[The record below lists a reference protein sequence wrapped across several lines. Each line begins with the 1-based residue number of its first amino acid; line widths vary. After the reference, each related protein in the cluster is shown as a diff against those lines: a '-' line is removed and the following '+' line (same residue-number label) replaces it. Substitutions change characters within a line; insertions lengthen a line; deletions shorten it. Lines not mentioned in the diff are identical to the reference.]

1 MPVPIRRA
9 ALLPVAPVP
18 VAYRAASLH
27 PSYRVPARCL
37 IRGIL
42 PLVFARQDHG
52 ERAPE
57 AELTLHANSTV
68 MHLREALHQREAETG
83 ALRTLALRAVRLAEL
98 LEDQLVVLRVD
109 AHALID
115 HPDLDR
121 AERPALR
128 RQMPR
133 GDGDG

>member
-83 ALRTLALRAVRLAEL
+83 ALRTLAFAPCAWPNSWK
-98 LEDQLVVLRVD
+98 
-109 AHALID
+109 ISSWSFGS
-115 HPDLDR
+115 
-121 AERPALR
+121 
-128 RQMPR
+128 MPTP
-133 GDGDG
+133 